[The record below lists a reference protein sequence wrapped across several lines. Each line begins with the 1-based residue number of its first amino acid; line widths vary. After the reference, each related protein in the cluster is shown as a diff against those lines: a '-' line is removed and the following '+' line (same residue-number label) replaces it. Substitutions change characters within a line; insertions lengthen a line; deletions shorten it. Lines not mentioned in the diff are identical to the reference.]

1 VNGRFERFLLLTLLL
16 GLALGCGL
24 GGLVGEKDEQSSPP
38 AETSAGGEQVV
49 ATEAAPG
56 GGEETEEIEKP
67 EEVEEP
73 EEEEE
78 VGLSSISSGLQSL
91 DSYRSY
97 FKMTSESST
106 GGEETQSV
114 LEMDMEYVRDPF
126 AQRVVVRGGDMGLG
140 ESFESV
146 QIGDQR
152 YIVWGEGQC
161 VSSSAGEDEDMD
173 MELFE
178 IDDAIGGLEN
188 ARRVR
193 PDETVNGVL
202 SRHYVFDEKALA
214 GWSAFTQAEGEMWVA
229 VDGEYVVRYTLQAE
243 GENPITGDEGHI
255 GWEYEIRDAN
265 ASIIIEPPAD
275 CEAAESDFPI
285 MADAANMSAMG
296 GFVTYESGSSFDD
309 VLSFYQEQMV
319 ADGWSEN
326 GDAFVSS
333 GTAMLNYT
341 KDGRTVAVNLT
352 ESDGKVS
359 VAIIG
364 E

>member
-1 VNGRFERFLLLTLLL
+1 VNGRFEWFLLLTLLL
-16 GLALGCGL
+16 GLTLSCSL
-24 GGLVGEKDEQSSPP
+24 GGLAGGKDEQASPP
-38 AETSAGGEQVV
+38 AEVPAGGEQVV

-56 GGEETEEIEKP
+56 GGEETEE
-67 EEVEEP
+67 VEEP

-78 VGLSSISSGLQSL
+78 DVGLSSISSGLQSL

-106 GGEETQSV
+106 SGEGAQSV

-126 AQRVVVRGGDMGLG
+126 AQRVIIRGGDMGLG
-140 ESFESV
+140 EGLESV

-152 YIVWGEGQC
+152 YIILGEGQC
-161 VSSSAGEDEDMD
+161 MSSSAGEDEEID
-173 MELFE
+173 MELFH
-178 IDDAIGGLEN
+178 IDDAIGGLEH

-193 PDETVNGVL
+193 PDETVNGIL
-202 SRHYVFDEKALA
+202 CRHYAFDEKAVA

-243 GENPITGDEGHI
+243 GKNPITNDEGHI
-255 GWEYEIRDAN
+255 EWEYEVRNAN
-265 ASIIIEPPAD
+265 ASIVIEPPAD
-275 CEAAESDFPI
+275 CKAAESDFPI

-319 ADGWSEN
+319 AEGWSEE

-341 KDGRTVAVNLT
+341 KDGRTVTVNLT

-359 VAIIG
+359 VTIIG